1 MKDEQKHYLLVSH
14 LFLHHM
20 SQPLG
25 KQQTL
30 GSDFHNQGGG
40 GARGW
45 LETLTADPQAWGPVL
60 SSVTREVKLQE
71 HKTRKIKSANSV
83 TIKTKPLKKGGG

>member
-20 SQPLG
+20 PQPLG

-30 GSDFHNQGGG
+30 GSDFHNLGWG
-40 GARGW
+40 GARG
-45 LETLTADPQAWGPVL
+45 
-60 SSVTREVKLQE
+60 
-71 HKTRKIKSANSV
+71 
-83 TIKTKPLKKGGG
+83 